1 MTSPARIL
9 GLSGSLRDAS
19 TNTALLRYLGT
30 CLPDGVVLDIYDYG
44 KVPLFNGDLEPPA
57 AVEALKAAI
66 GAADGVLIATP
77 EYNYSVP
84 GVLKNAIDWASRP
97 AYRSVFMGK
106 PTGVVSASASF
117 VGGARAQQ
125 HLKTILLGMGTPVYA
140 APELLVGA
148 GHTKVTAGVLT
159 DEPTQGYARAFA
171 VGFAAWVTGAH
182 ESANRS

>member
-1 MTSPARIL
+1 MTPHTRIL
-9 GLSGSLRDAS
+9 GLSGSLRSAS
-19 TNTALLRYLGT
+19 MNTALLRYLGT
-30 CLPDGVVLDIYDYG
+30 CFPDGVVLDIYDYEA
-44 KVPLFNGDLEPPA
+44 VPLYSGDLDPPPS
-57 AVEALKAAI
+57 VEALKAAI

-97 AYRSVFMGK
+97 AYRSVFLGK

-148 GHTKVTAGVLT
+148 GQTKITHGVLT
-159 DEPTQGYARAFA
+159 DETTQGFARAYA
-171 VGFAAWVTGAH
+171 TGFAAWVAATK
-182 ESANRS
+182 RSHS